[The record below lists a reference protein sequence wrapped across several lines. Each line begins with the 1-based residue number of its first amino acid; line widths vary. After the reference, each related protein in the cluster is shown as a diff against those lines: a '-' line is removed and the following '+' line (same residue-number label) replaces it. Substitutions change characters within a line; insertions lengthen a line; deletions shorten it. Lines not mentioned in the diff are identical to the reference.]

1 MLQIKPIATALQFA
15 LDYGKVQFADRSKVT
30 SLLVADALSTQLPLP
45 TSAVDSPEGW
55 YRNSIRMNLGRA
67 LNVINEQHVIDMD
80 IVEDLVFK
88 LWIARYRL
96 VHEPTHPGV
105 SSLLKNM
112 VLCGDITD
120 PVSVQLAQQYS
131 VVYQNQ
137 SVVEAFKENSVF

>member
-1 MLQIKPIATALQFA
+1 M
-15 LDYGKVQFADRSKVT
+15 
-30 SLLVADALSTQLPLP
+30 
-45 TSAVDSPEGW
+45 
-55 YRNSIRMNLGRA
+55 
-67 LNVINEQHVIDMD
+67 INEQHVIDMD

-120 PVSVQLAQQYS
+120 PVSVQLAQQYK

-137 SVVEAFKENSVF
+137 SVIEAFKENSVF